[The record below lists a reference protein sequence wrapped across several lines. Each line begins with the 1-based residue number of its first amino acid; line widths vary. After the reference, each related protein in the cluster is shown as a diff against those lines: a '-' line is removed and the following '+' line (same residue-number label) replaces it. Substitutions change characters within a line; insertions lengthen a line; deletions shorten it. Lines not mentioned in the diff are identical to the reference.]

1 METKNSDKVFSKID
15 ILPLME
21 FLRSFSQNLRLD
33 YAVDQLTSS
42 TQTKN
47 SKFHEF
53 KHYH

>member
-1 METKNSDKVFSKID
+1 MKTKNSDKVIFKID

-33 YAVDQLTSS
+33 YAVDQLTAS

-53 KHYH
+53 KH

>member
-33 YAVDQLTSS
+33 YAVDQLTPS

-53 KHYH
+53 KH